1 MKSIC
6 NIKHHIRSMVERQK
20 QITKYVESVK
30 SQYIRNLRVPNASY
44 EKEYIIKNIQCQE
57 KL

>member
-6 NIKHHIRSMVERQK
+6 NIKHHIRMVERQK

-30 SQYIRNLRVPNASY
+30 SQYVCNLRVPNASY
-44 EKEYIIKNIQCQE
+44 EKEYIVKNI
-57 KL
+57 

>member
-1 MKSIC
+1 MPMKSIC

-20 QITKYVESVK
+20 QIIKYAESVK

-44 EKEYIIKNIQCQE
+44 EKEYIVKNI
-57 KL
+57 